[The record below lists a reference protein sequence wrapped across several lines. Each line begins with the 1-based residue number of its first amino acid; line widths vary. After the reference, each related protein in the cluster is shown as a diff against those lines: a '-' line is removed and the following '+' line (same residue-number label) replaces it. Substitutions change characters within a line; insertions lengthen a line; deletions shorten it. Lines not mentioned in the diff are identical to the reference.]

1 VRFGAFEVDLS
12 AGELRKSGRKI
23 KLQDQPFRILA
34 MLLER
39 PGEVITRKELQQRL
53 WQLDTFV
60 DFDVGLNTAVKRL
73 RDALGD
79 TAEGSRFVETLP
91 RKGYRFI
98 AVVENVDGEEARVAP
113 PPQAA
118 ASIDKPPEAATGGT
132 LPGVP
137 VASGAPG
144 RFWALLLTVAGLASV
159 GAVILRPNL
168 GGLRDRFL
176 GNHAGPRIQSV
187 AVLPFDNLTGDR
199 SQDYFVDGM
208 TDALTT
214 ELAQI
219 KALRVISRTSA
230 MQYQGTKRPLPQ
242 IGRELNVDAVVEGTL
257 RQAGDRV
264 WITAQLIEAATDRHL
279 WAKPYEGRLQE
290 LSSLQNQM
298 ARDIVRE
305 MRAELTAEE
314 QTHLVSPPPPVNPD
328 AHEAYLLGRFFWTKR
343 DAQSLK
349 TSVGYYEQALGK
361 DPNYAAA
368 YAGLAESYD
377 ILAFGLAASEA
388 VMPPREAAVKARAAA
403 MKALE
408 MDDSLAEAHVAL
420 GYIDIA
426 GGHDKTGA
434 ERELRRAIEL
444 NPGGADAQH
453 WLAQLLEG
461 AGRQEEALRLIQ
473 RAHELDP
480 LSPNILRTQ
489 GMMLTGVQRYGE
501 AMAAFQKAVALA
513 PNQINVRFSLAQHY
527 EMRGMYPE
535 ALEEYQKL
543 TELMKND
550 SKSRLMVAYANAM
563 TGRRQEAEDTL
574 QRLRDRATPDKT
586 AYWFALVT
594 NALGRRDEALG
605 WLERAR
611 LEDALQGLP
620 LDNFRFGALRSDPR
634 YQNWLKRVELPYAL
648 SR

>member
-1 VRFGAFEVDLS
+1 
-12 AGELRKSGRKI
+12 
-23 KLQDQPFRILA
+23 
-34 MLLER
+34 
-39 PGEVITRKELQQRL
+39 
-53 WQLDTFV
+53 
-60 DFDVGLNTAVKRL
+60 
-73 RDALGD
+73 
-79 TAEGSRFVETLP
+79 
-91 RKGYRFI
+91 
-98 AVVENVDGEEARVAP
+98 
-113 PPQAA
+113 
-118 ASIDKPPEAATGGT
+118 
-132 LPGVP
+132 
-137 VASGAPG
+137 
-144 RFWALLLTVAGLASV
+144 
-159 GAVILRPNL
+159 
-168 GGLRDRFL
+168 
-176 GNHAGPRIQSV
+176 
-187 AVLPFDNLTGDR
+187 
-199 SQDYFVDGM
+199 
-208 TDALTT
+208 
-214 ELAQI
+214 
-219 KALRVISRTSA
+219 
-230 MQYQGTKRPLPQ
+230 
-242 IGRELNVDAVVEGTL
+242 
-257 RQAGDRV
+257 
-264 WITAQLIEAATDRHL
+264 
-279 WAKPYEGRLQE
+279 
-290 LSSLQNQM
+290 
-298 ARDIVRE
+298 
-305 MRAELTAEE
+305 
-314 QTHLVSPPPPVNPD
+314 VNPD